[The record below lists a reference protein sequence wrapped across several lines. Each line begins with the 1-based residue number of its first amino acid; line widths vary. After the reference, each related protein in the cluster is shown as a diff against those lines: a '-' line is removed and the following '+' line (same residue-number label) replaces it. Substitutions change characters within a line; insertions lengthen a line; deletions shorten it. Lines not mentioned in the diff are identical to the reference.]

1 MPLPAMRRNNS
12 PRLILPPHFRLGLSG
27 IFSAIRRCISMSACA
42 ISWTRIGIC
51 RFLWPSETRRR
62 LGHSS
67 GYGQWKSGSTR
78 STWQME
84 HETRTFRPSYAANG
98 HGALIMAELP
108 ELKGRSDMDLSVDHG
123 PKFGAL
129 DKHVAE
135 VAHGSS
141 KVEPRVR
148 MGDVHLCQCIAKS
161 LVRHLER
168 RGGSQQ
174 LLDHQLHVQVRR
186 TAAALVARR
195 PREATLRRRA
205 QCLAALPDQRSRVG
219 MRWAAI
225 WRARKP
231 ARPVARKGR

>member
-1 MPLPAMRRNNS
+1 
-12 PRLILPPHFRLGLSG
+12 
-27 IFSAIRRCISMSACA
+27 MSACA
-42 ISWTRIGIC
+42 ISRTRIGIC

-67 GYGQWKSGSTR
+67 GYGQWKSGSAR

-84 HETRTFRPSYAANG
+84 HEARTFRPSYAANG
-98 HGALIMAELP
+98 HRALIMADLP

-141 KVEPRVR
+141 KVEPPRQDGRRAPV
-148 MGDVHLCQCIAKS
+148 QCVANS

-168 RGGSQQ
+168 RGGSRQ

-186 TAAALVARR
+186 TAAALVARQ
-195 PREATLRRRA
+195 PREATPRRRA
-205 QCLAALPDQRSRVG
+205 QCLAALPDQQSRAA
-219 MRWAAI
+219 MRWVAI
-225 WRARKP
+225 RCARKP